1 MAVQTERQPAHQWII
16 FLGLALMLGAAAGL
30 AINKVNNPLIIL
42 VGLVGL
48 IAFMGAIAN
57 VEFGLLFLIFLTY
70 TRLSD
75 IAVHYHGAPSVAKS
89 FIAILIVAI
98 LVRWAIFHERPQNWQ
113 IPLILVGV
121 YGLVGFASIMYANN
135 AATVVIL
142 LRRGQNFRH
151 AIWALLL
158 AGILMGTISV
168 YQYYTKTFTNDYGG
182 FAQAEIMQI
191 VGASNDYRISGPI
204 GDPNFFAQIMVAL
217 VPLALERFL
226 NEKKFLLRLVAG
238 WALIVSA
245 LSVVFTFSR
254 GGFLAL
260 AVVVALYFL
269 FYPPKPSRM
278 PMFLIAAIVI
288 MAFIPPSYYTRI
300 LSINELFGASDV
312 GFRTNDLAI
321 RGRASETLTAIEM
334 FKDHPILGVGL
345 KNYPSLYVEYS
356 KSIGLAPS
364 ATARSPHNLYLE
376 TAAETGT
383 IGVMAFG
390 LILIMTLGTIK
401 SARERFLRAGMTEYA
416 SLVTAF
422 GIALLGYLTAAIF
435 VHAAFPRFFYLLI
448 GIGLAL
454 DAIAKKETA
463 YHGPSFLVTK
473 ANG

>member
-1 MAVQTERQPAHQWII
+1 
-16 FLGLALMLGAAAGL
+16 
-30 AINKVNNPLIIL
+30 
-42 VGLVGL
+42 
-48 IAFMGAIAN
+48 
-57 VEFGLLFLIFLTY
+57 
-70 TRLSD
+70 
-75 IAVHYHGAPSVAKS
+75 
-89 FIAILIVAI
+89 
-98 LVRWAIFHERPQNWQ
+98 
-113 IPLILVGV
+113 
-121 YGLVGFASIMYANN
+121 
-135 AATVVIL
+135 
-142 LRRGQNFRH
+142 
-151 AIWALLL
+151 
-158 AGILMGTISV
+158 MGTISV